1 MSSIL
6 TNSSIFLLLICKGMT
21 TAFRVMARF
30 LGASASFKWNP
41 KDRDNVP
48 KLAYELVS
56 SDSVTV
62 TGDFTHMVPDL
73 LEKALQKEL
82 MWRVYD
88 QYEVISEDIAAGKYD
103 EQPTEKYEE
112 MQDLARRH
120 REASYDFKAHA
131 KVVCVKKGK
140 SLTVSVSPS
149 VKDFMK
155 KFKLPQL

>member
-1 MSSIL
+1 
-6 TNSSIFLLLICKGMT
+6 MT

-30 LGASASFKWNP
+30 LGAAATFKWNP
-41 KDRDNVP
+41 KDRDNLP

-62 TGDFTHMVPDL
+62 SGDFSNMDPNV
-73 LEKALQKEL
+73 LEKALEKEL

-88 QYEVISEDIAAGKYD
+88 KYEVISEDIAAGKYD
-103 EQPTEKYEE
+103 SAAPEKYEE
-112 MQDLARRH
+112 MLDLARRH

-140 SLTVSVSPS
+140 NVVVSVSPS

-155 KFKLPQL
+155 KFNLPKL